1 MNKRFLILWTCVII
15 VFICCAKQA
24 KTVSEI
30 NISKE
35 EALRIAEEVCQQENW
50 DWVDVRITDNKD
62 YWDVMT
68 NSSHLGMNGW
78 IRIDKRTGKVI
89 EKEMTGP

>member
-1 MNKRFLILWTCVII
+1 MKKKSLVFLVFILII
-15 VFICCAKQA
+15 VTNCARQA

-30 NISKE
+30 SISKE
-35 EALRIAEEVCQQENW
+35 EALKIAEEVCKLENW
-50 DWVDVRITDNKD
+50 EWVDVSITDNQN
-62 YWDVMT
+62 YWDIMT

-89 EKEMTGP
+89 EKQMTGP

>member
-1 MNKRFLILWTCVII
+1 MKKKSLFFLVFILII
-15 VFICCAKQA
+15 VINCIRQA

-35 EALRIAEEVCQQENW
+35 EALRIAEEVCKQENW
-50 DWVDVRITDNKD
+50 EWVDVRITDNQN
-62 YWDVMT
+62 YWDIMT

-78 IRIDKRTGKVI
+78 IRIDKRTGDVI
-89 EKEMTGP
+89 KKEMTGP